1 MYNKLR
7 EKVNLLLEDV
17 EVLEDQT
24 LEKPEVEK
32 EPETCPEC
40 GKLVDACE
48 CKPAQEDAEEKPA
61 EKTEEKP
68 VEPETCPE
76 CGKPVDDCECQ
87 TAQESVKKP
96 KQVRTASYGNTD
108 VKNEFDDY
116 GTDENYVRIAKQILK
131 RQKKLGKLKSVKV
144 QALSLTESRKKR
156 LKAAGILMGKVAGV
170 AALAAAWDYKSSK
183 KLSDTAPWRNYRD
196 KLGIKDDHKSLMKDT
211 AKRYGGI
218 TGATGAL
225 AAGALAVS
233 KNDHELVI
241 ICDYEYGKKILP
253 LFSLTE
259 NVDTKKASSEIG
271 SNVAKAVK
279 KLQKAQEWAVKED
292 FSQLDFSK
300 KFMTELLIES
310 MEG

>member
-24 LEKPEVEK
+24 SEKPEDKK

-40 GKLVDACE
+40 GKPVDACE

-61 EKTEEKP
+61 E
-68 VEPETCPE
+68 PETCPE
-76 CGKPVDDCECQ
+76 CGKPVDACECQ
-87 TAQESVKKP
+87 TAQESAKKP
-96 KQVRTASYGNTD
+96 KQVRTASYATTD
-108 VKNEFDDY
+108 VKNEFDDF
-116 GTDENYVRIAKQILK
+116 GTDENYARIAKQILK

-144 QALSLTESRKKR
+144 QTLSLDESRKKR
-156 LKAAGILMGKVAGV
+156 LKSAGILMGTTAGV

-218 TGATGAL
+218 TGATGVL

-241 ICDYEYGKKILP
+241 VCDYEYGKKILP

-259 NVDTKKASSEIG
+259 KVDTKKASSEIG

-310 MEG
+310 MEE